1 MCRRPVMGCLP
12 ECKKGHFSFYGFT
25 TLTTYWNPHCRCPK
39 ILTAKLMP
47 SIWKQTWLVLIQV
60 AVKITNVWVFI
71 WRKQL
76 SWEYII
82 TLYMGQGTWL
92 ESTAHNMVAMY
103 YIGMTP
109 YCCKMLHIGAYWC
122 ILVHIGAYWCILVHT
137 GAYWCKLLHIAAYW
151 CILVHIGKYWDA
163 TMYWA
168 YWCKASVSC
177 FTSAAHICLICISAD
192 TAVKYSSQNHQ
203 SLHCAVCQ
211 TLQHREPLLPIHQSF
226 NPQWPPSKGLMMD
239 Q

>member
-1 MCRRPVMGCLP
+1 MFGYSSEESNWVG
-12 ECKKGHFSFYGFT
+12 
-25 TLTTYWNPHCRCPK
+25 
-39 ILTAKLMP
+39 
-47 SIWKQTWLVLIQV
+47 LIQ
-60 AVKITNVWVFI
+60 
-71 WRKQL
+71 
-76 SWEYII
+76 Y

-137 GAYWCKLLHIAAYW
+137 GAYCCILVHIAAFW